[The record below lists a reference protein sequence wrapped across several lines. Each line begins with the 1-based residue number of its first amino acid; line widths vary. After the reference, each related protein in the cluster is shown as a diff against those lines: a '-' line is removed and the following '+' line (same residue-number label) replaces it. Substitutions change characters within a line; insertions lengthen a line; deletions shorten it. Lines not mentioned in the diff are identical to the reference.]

1 MSFERRLRAAGGQ
14 SITPAIGCV
23 FALPEVL
30 MAGVA
35 GGAPPQA
42 EPKAGDVAGGVPI
55 ERKATGP
62 CDLCDA
68 KLGDIDPTTG
78 KPYEW
83 HTKTVAG
90 CDQHISLISDFSCKT
105 NKVCVGGR
113 SVLNYLLVSKTAIA
127 LTGRHAL
134 LELQAGR
141 LQDMAVE

>member
-90 CDQHISLISDFSCKT
+90 CDQHISL
-105 NKVCVGGR
+105 
-113 SVLNYLLVSKTAIA
+113 
-127 LTGRHAL
+127 
-134 LELQAGR
+134 
-141 LQDMAVE
+141 